1 MATLPELPKDKG
13 GTMLRTAKTLKA
25 EASKWVANEPLGM
38 ARERTIGDG
47 ISMEK
52 KGPMVERPKRY
63 VLASLFAIL
72 FLFGLAGIVPGMAQ
86 QTQSADLIVVPTTGG
101 IANSTFAPGETI
113 DVTWQVSNQAGNTNL
128 TSLSRV
134 YFSNTTRIRF
144 GRTGT
149 GRPVSRGVSA
159 GPTRDDPPPMI
170 PHQLILAHEMT
181 SPLQRSSV
189 VAFQQTIT
197 VPREATSGI
206 WYLIFVADAEN
217 QIRES
222 DETNNQWPIAISVD
236 GPVDATT
243 GGQSSSL
250 VSIGF
255 EGLGNIFLNPTT
267 YGAFGVEAFDI
278 EAQVGQNFGGQGN
291 FCNNGSS
298 QAGGGYDGAGI
309 FNIPNGF
316 NSLEMN
322 YAASGVTVSG
332 FLVTSEVD
340 GGGEVLDQIYFFQ
353 DPQNGMEGTTPCA
366 YPNWYSTNTLNF
378 SKPAK
383 SIVFFETLSAEN
395 DYNYYWVDDVSFF
408 RENSSVSV
416 SNVPLV
422 VQEGEVGGASFS
434 VALPQQPEPGT
445 TVDITVER
453 VSGSS
458 TSETLQ
464 TLGSATVSFN
474 SNTWD
479 QPQDLTLWAPENNA
493 DIRNGTATFRVYKS
507 GGTSVLLIDPVS
519 FEATE
524 IDDDF
529 LLTIEPFDAGGTVGG
544 STFPNIQNQFY
555 DLSDDFW
562 ELTIQ
567 AVADDGFYISDDW
580 STVITGE
587 QGLPDQL
594 GNLVLSEPDVLSGGS
609 VERTITAIDLD
620 ADGFNQIAIRP
631 RFFEVEPVA
640 LTVAVGTGQGMTS
653 PSGTIQA
660 EPGVGFEIEAA
671 PTVGWV
677 FTGWTISSG
686 TATFGPNGP
695 GIANTTII
703 PETDVTVLANFTMA
717 TTPTLAVTHSPAEG
731 GTTDPSG
738 NLSVPAGHV
747 QTITAAANATWRFSF
762 WSVSGGAA
770 FVNGTTA
777 NDATAQIQVTG
788 HATVTANF
796 TQAENV
802 NLTVNHMP
810 SGSGSTNPAGSVSV
824 PDGSVQMISA
834 TPSAGNSFHFWSLSG
849 GASFTGGT
857 GASDASAQILLSG
870 DATATANFSQ
880 SSNGLNITPN
890 PVRVAE
896 GGPAKQVRVT
906 LDGQPPGDV
915 TFRFENRLAQEA
927 EIVINGNYSTFF
939 ITLTPQNWN
948 SGVTLNVEANDD
960 LFDESGHYLYK
971 VTQTSGPDL
980 GLDPVDFSVFE
991 VDDDLEGERIIVTP
1005 SDIGVLEGEC
1015 SCCENNVELY
1025 IKLPRKPEKSLTV
1038 ELERRIFDYRIQFYP
1053 QGSNTIVLNERNWE
1067 TGVRLNFC
1075 VDPGFKEDIY
1085 ETFVAK
1091 PDGPSEWEESLPAT
1105 VHGYND
1111 PVGDNAELI
1120 LTPST
1125 LNIEEG
1131 QTGTMTV
1138 TLLDPP
1144 AGGTTFWATLSNQSD
1159 FEFVSSSILSF
1170 YPSNPTRELV
1180 FRAKDDED
1188 FEPDTAIVRID
1199 YNNGAGA
1206 HVERVFG
1213 NLVEIDDDADVPVLL
1228 VSPPAINMDPSTSS
1242 TFQVSLSKP
1251 PETDLSI
1258 SLTANATAG
1267 DPGIAI
1273 ESPTGPVTFTPADF
1287 DQPRTVTISAAA
1299 SGAGEVVIAWA
1310 SGEPMIDSATVP
1322 VTIDPL
1328 ATRMVVEPAA
1338 VGFQVGETGSFKV
1351 HLTEPPGS
1359 NIQIGVTAVGL
1370 SSSPGLEVLSPA
1382 SGMLEFTTANYNIP
1396 QTVTLDAGGSGMGEI
1411 HLDWLGGSPNIPSAV
1426 VPVSVQ
1432 EFSCTGSIALSANQL
1447 TVKEGESVT
1456 FTMTQTNTYHYNRL
1470 IEITTG
1476 DAAGASFTFEPSE
1489 FVARSGVP
1497 VQIILTANEDAN
1509 VAAENVIF
1517 SIGPPQQVSPHCT
1530 VSAKSFG
1537 AVSIDDDYQL
1547 TLQVAGSDGQV
1558 TTFPESGVP
1567 VFVDTDDYT
1576 AANPFPVLALR
1587 GGAYAF
1593 DRWSGDVHLL
1603 GSLPESPSLSP
1614 DLDPAPVILNFAP
1627 NAQPLVNLT
1636 ANFVA
1641 IDPEVQEGI
1650 DAMMDDLLAQLEIAC
1665 GLGAANFDD
1674 TGLENPGRTGAMSGG
1689 RILPHSGQE
1698 LREETDLVL
1707 PGRDH
1712 PTGIRITRRHM
1723 TRINHEHSIFG
1734 PGWTFNYRIFFTREP
1749 DGELVVNT
1757 IGRGDL
1763 FALEDGTSSTWLGTG
1778 ARFERM
1784 TYDGG
1789 NKVSM
1794 RAPSGMKM
1802 EFLCE
1807 GTPGQAGFKGI
1818 LSKILSPNGNQI
1830 AFTYEPGV
1838 TLLERR
1844 LMKITDAFGRDV
1856 DFVYGADG
1864 GSAWVTEIHDKTD
1877 PDLERVVQYTYDAE
1891 GRLTSVRSPTVTT
1904 TAGFNDFPDGKLT
1917 TYTYHSS
1924 SDERLKYALTAV
1936 VFPNQNA
1943 DGSLWPRVTWTYL
1956 DDDPNHPLFGYVTGH
1971 TVGNPAAADGL
1982 SAGGEFT
1989 YGYDLVNEGGGV
2001 NDISIMPTVLDRRNT
2016 ETRLAYNQRGLLLE
2030 ETVVAAADGSAKT
2043 GEAEAYTRTF
2053 AYNTNGDL
2061 IEARRPLTHGDPD
2074 DPGVYREAHPNLSEK
2089 PRLLQKQEL
2098 RRTIV
2103 ADARGGDQVDV
2114 VFEQRFEP
2122 VFNKFFLKVDPRG
2135 LDDPASPSFPAGE
2148 VTTYQFLDYM
2158 EDLSSAVTAFAPE
2171 LGMTGAEL
2179 EAEMIEAGIPQAL
2192 QAFYGIDALGG
2203 DTVDLN
2209 GDGNTGFQPCGN
2221 LVLTIK
2227 PTATLPPEAGLLG
2240 LYLRQDSRERYWY
2253 NGYGQMVRHI
2263 DAEGNHTVSE
2273 YFSATDPAGIGGSM
2287 PSSGLGDGGG
2297 FLARTIE
2304 DAARDLGANSDHPSD
2319 PAVNITEFE
2328 YGPQGLW
2335 PRNLRGV
2342 ATGVID
2348 PRGVKREMLIN
2359 ELDQT
2364 VMVNR
2369 ASDVSASP
2377 ESGLTAYGYRQ
2388 RQRFDHNGNLVE
2400 TSVDNQDTLDQTGP
2414 GYFYTTYKYD
2424 ILDQKIMEVLDAG
2437 EGGLAITATYA
2448 YDASQNMVEKVT
2460 AVGTPDQIIERWTYD
2475 ERDLV
2480 LTHTRG
2486 ADGNTTIGENAVTTF
2501 EYDANGN
2508 RTAMVDANGNHRTQ
2522 YTYDGLDRQKTI
2534 VDPVGTTT
2542 VNYYDA
2548 ASNIVAVD
2556 VIGKVDGS
2564 PDAVNTAQA
2573 LLSRIETAY
2582 DERNRAYQS
2591 DQLLFHYQGREAG
2604 TLDPGALNPS
2614 VTGGLGRVRTL
2625 NIFDRLG
2632 RSLATIDA
2640 DADLTRTDYDGLG
2653 RVVRALDPMGNQIEN
2668 VYDPNGNVTAMIET
2682 EVDPLGNLDPE
2693 IFQTDSAYDSLNRLV
2708 EVVDPMGQVNSRQYD
2723 SRNNLTKT
2731 IDALGNE
2738 VAFRHDA
2745 LNREL
2750 SRTIYLSESGTGASL
2765 ASHSDS
2771 IVTQTLWDQQHRVA
2785 QRIDGEGSVTQYG
2798 YDDLNRLI
2806 LKTYS
2811 DGTVASWI
2819 YNGDGELQSHRNQN
2833 GVRDTHTYDAMGR
2846 RILTRAS
2853 RAVAGVPT
2861 VGTKVKVYQ
2870 YDGLGRMTFAYD
2882 DNGLDPVGGQAS
2894 QGHGVGTHIYYDTLS
2909 RPILEVQTLGLEE
2922 YENPFVLG
2930 KKVQLEWQGMG
2941 RLTGCTY
2948 PDGRRVLRTYD
2959 ALDRLAE
2966 VREGGTSALIARF
2979 DYMGPKRDLRI
2990 EYGNGAILDKRDP
3003 LAPTTTLGYGY
3014 DQNRRPRQHRWQ
3026 GPGGNLL
3033 VGYDNLYNGPGGVG
3047 TNRRISETRFHTGE
3061 ETTWSYDANYRSI
3074 TFNPNGNPR
3083 ANARTHNAADKMES
3097 YFDGYPPRLVVM
3109 ETNGMNQYT
3118 SWSDQLFSYDSN
3130 ANLVDD
3136 GAGFSFDYDFE
3147 NRLVS
3152 ILDGAGDEVAGFLY
3166 AHDGRRVYKSAP
3178 DGGTRYI
3185 HSQWQVLEERDQ
3197 DGLVTRQF
3205 VDGRNLDDHLQMKN
3219 HSGAATADF
3228 YYHLNSQGFV
3238 GGMSDAAANL
3248 VEHYEYTWFG
3258 APTIYDAAGNDISAL
3273 GSVAG
3278 NPYYF
3283 QGRRFDRESGLYYFR
3298 HRYYDPTRGEFIT
3311 FDPKGMW
3318 NHGQGNG
3325 YSAFNEDPWNS
3336 RDPMGLDSDGNPSV
3350 LEMMWGLLSGGF
3362 SGTMQA
3368 QERFYN
3374 WVGLGLGDETVGP
3387 STVGFSDQ
3395 QQQQYNSI
3403 LARNEQNRQIRNLIE
3418 FGPMLFGGAEFR
3430 LSARLEEAGGSCLRS
3445 LRRRFLRG
3453 RYNASGEIPAFATE
3467 PPPSAGPPMTLDRN
3481 GRWHDAQGQFT
3492 REYWPE
3498 NGGFDFYTTHT
3509 LRPGDLVDRYGG
3521 PHGSYLAPYYSP
3533 FEVRGI
3539 KPGSGPYNL
3548 YQVMEPFDVWAGPNT
3563 PWFGSDSGLQYLTKI
3578 QIQTLVDEGFLLPL
3592 TTP

>member
-1 MATLPELPKDKG
+1 
-13 GTMLRTAKTLKA
+13 MLRTARTLIV
-25 EASKWVANEPLGM
+25 EASKWVVNWPSGI
-38 ARERTIGDG
+38 ARDRTITDG
-47 ISMEK
+47 FSIEK
-52 KGPMVERPKRY
+52 KRPLAERPGMH
-63 VLASLFAIL
+63 VLPSLLAIPL
-72 FLFGLAGIVPGMAQ
+72 LFGLAGIMPGMAQ
-86 QTQSADLIVVPTTGG
+86 QTQSADLVVVPTTAG
-101 IANSTFAPGETI
+101 IANGTFAPGQTI

-134 YFSNTTRIRF
+134 YFSNTTRIRI

-149 GRPVSRGVSA
+149 GSPVSRGVSA
-159 GPTRDDPPPMI
+159 GPTRDDPPPVI
-170 PHQLILAHEMT
+170 PHQLILAHET
-181 SPLQRSSV
+181 TLPLQRSSV

-206 WYLIFVADAEN
+206 WYLVFVADAEN

-236 GPVDATT
+236 GPVDGTI
-243 GGQSSSL
+243 GEQSSSL

-267 YGAFGVEAFDI
+267 YGAFGVESFNI

-298 QAGGGYDGAGI
+298 QAGGGYDGAGT

-383 SIVFFETLSAEN
+383 SIVFFETLSSDN
-395 DYNYYWVDDVSFF
+395 DYNYYWVDDISFF

-434 VALPQQPEPGT
+434 VALPQQPETGT
-445 TVDITVER
+445 TVDIKVER
-453 VSGSS
+453 VSGTSN
-458 TSETLQ
+458 SETLQ
-464 TLGSATVSFN
+464 PLGSATVTFN
-474 SNTWD
+474 SNNWD
-479 QPQDLTLWAPENNA
+479 QPQDLTVWAPENNA
-493 DIRNGTATFRVYKS
+493 DIRNGSATFRVYKS
-507 GGTSVLLIDPVS
+507 GGTSVLLVDPVS

-529 LLTIEPFDAGGTVGG
+529 LLTIEPFDSGGTVGG
-544 STFPNIQNQFY
+544 STFPNIQNQYF

-567 AVADDGFYISDDW
+567 AVADDGFYISEDW

-594 GNLVLSEPDVLSGGS
+594 GNVVLSEPDVLSGGS

-640 LTVAVGTGQGMTS
+640 LNVAVGTGQGMTS
-653 PSGTIQA
+653 PSGTVQA
-660 EPGVGFEIEAA
+660 EPGVGFEIEATPA
-671 PTVGWV
+671 VGWV

-695 GIANTTII
+695 GMSTTTVI

-738 NLSVPAGHV
+738 NLSVPVGHV
-747 QTITAAANATWRFSF
+747 QTITAAANASWRFSF

-777 NDATAQIQVTG
+777 NDAAAQIQVTD

-834 TPSAGNSFHFWSLSG
+834 TPSTGNSFHFWSLSG

-857 GASDASAQILLSG
+857 AASDASAQILLSG

-890 PVRVAE
+890 PVTVAE

-915 TFRFENRLAQEA
+915 TFRFENRLGQDA

-948 SGVTLNVEANDD
+948 SGVVLDVEANDD

-971 VTQTSGPDL
+971 VTQTNGPDL

-991 VDDDLEGERIIVTP
+991 EDDDLEGERIIVTP
-1005 SDIGVLEGEC
+1005 SDIGVLEGQC
-1015 SCCENNVELY
+1015 DCCPQTVEMY
-1025 IKLPRKPEKSLTV
+1025 IKLPREPERSLTV
-1038 ELERRIFDYRIQFYP
+1038 EIERRIFENRIQFYP
-1053 QGSNTIVLNERNWE
+1053 DGGYPISLDKNNWN
-1067 TGVRLNFC
+1067 TGVLLRFC
-1075 VDPGFKEDIY
+1075 VEAGFTEDIY
-1085 ETFVAK
+1085 ETFVVKAQN
-1091 PDGPSEWEESLPAT
+1091 PSEWEESLPAT

-1131 QTGTMTV
+1131 QTAAMTV

-1144 AGGTTFWATLSNQSD
+1144 EGGTTFWATLSNQSD
-1159 FEFVSSSILSF
+1159 FEFVSSSVLSF

-1206 HVERVFG
+1206 HVDRAFG

-1228 VSPPAINMDPSTSS
+1228 ISPPAINMDPGTSC
-1242 TFQVSLSKP
+1242 TFQVSLTKP
-1251 PETDLSI
+1251 PETDLSV
-1258 SLTANATAG
+1258 SLTANATSG
-1267 DPGIAI
+1267 NPGLAI

-1287 DQPRTVTISAAA
+1287 DQPRTVTVSASG
-1299 SGAGEVVIAWA
+1299 SGAGEVVVAWA
-1310 SGEPMIDSATVP
+1310 SGEPMIESATVP

-1328 ATRMVVEPAA
+1328 ASRLTVDPAA
-1338 VGFQVGETGSFKV
+1338 VGFQVGDTGSFQV
-1351 HLTEPPGS
+1351 HLTEPPDS
-1359 NIQIGVTAVGL
+1359 NIQIGVTAVDL
-1370 SSSPGLEVLSPA
+1370 SGSPNLEVLSPA
-1382 SGMLEFTTANYNIP
+1382 GGVLEFTTANYNIP

-1432 EFSCTGSIALSANQL
+1432 EFSCSGSIALSPNQL
-1447 TVKEGESVT
+1447 TVNEGQSVT
-1456 FTMTQTNTYHYNRL
+1456 FTVTQTNTYHYNRV

-1476 DAAGASFTFEPSE
+1476 DAVGASFTFEPSE

-1497 VQIILTANEDAN
+1497 VQITLTANEDAN
-1509 VAAENVIF
+1509 VAPEDVIF

-1530 VSAKSFG
+1530 VPAKSFR

-1567 VFVDTDDYT
+1567 VFVDTGDYN
-1576 AANPFPVLALR
+1576 AANPFPILALR

-1593 DRWSGDVHLL
+1593 ERWTGDVHLL
-1603 GSLPESPSLSP
+1603 GSLPGSPFSSP
-1614 DLDPAPVILNFAP
+1614 DLDPAPIILNFAP
-1627 NAQPLVNLT
+1627 NAQATVNLT
-1636 ANFVA
+1636 ANYVA
-1641 IDPEVQEGI
+1641 IDPEVEEGI
-1650 DAMMDDLLAQLEIAC
+1650 DAMLDDLLAQLEIAC

-1698 LREETDLVL
+1698 IREETDLTL

-1712 PTGIRITRRHM
+1712 PTEVRITRRHM
-1723 TRINHEHSIFG
+1723 TRMNHENSIFG
-1734 PGWTFNYRIFFTREP
+1734 PGWTFNYRIYFTREP
-1749 DGELVVNT
+1749 NGDLLVNT
-1757 IGRGDL
+1757 IGRGDR
-1763 FALEDGTSSTWLGTG
+1763 FELETGSTGAWLGTG

-1784 TYDGG
+1784 TYDGA
-1789 NKVSM
+1789 NKATM

-1802 EFLCE
+1802 EFMCE

-1830 AFTYEPGV
+1830 AFTYESGV
-1838 TLLERR
+1838 GLLQRR
-1844 LMKITDAFGRDV
+1844 LLKITDAFGRDV
-1856 DFVYGADG
+1856 DFVYGPDG
-1864 GSAWVTEIHDKTD
+1864 SSAWVTEIHDKTD
-1877 PDLERVVQYTYDAE
+1877 PDLIRTVQYTYDTE
-1891 GRLTSVRSPTVTT
+1891 GRLTAVRSPTVTT
-1904 TAGFNDFPDGKLT
+1904 TAGFNDFPNGKLT
-1917 TYTYHSS
+1917 TYSYHPSN
-1924 SDERLKYALTAV
+1924 DERLKYALTAV
-1936 VFPNQNA
+1936 IYPNQNA
-1943 DGSLWPRVTWTYL
+1943 DGSLWPRLTWTYL
-1956 DDDPNHPLFGYVTGH
+1956 DHDSSHPLFGYVTGH
-1971 TVGNPAAADGL
+1971 TLGNTNAPDDL
-1982 SAGGEFT
+1982 RAGGEFS
-1989 YGYDLVNEGGGV
+1989 YAYDLANEGAGV
-2001 NDISIMPTVLDRRNT
+2001 NDVSIRPTVLDRRNT
-2016 ETRLAYNQRGLLLE
+2016 ETRLAYNRRGLLLE
-2030 ETVVAAADGSAKT
+2030 EMVMADAEGSSKT
-2043 GEAEAYTRTF
+2043 GEAETFTRTF
-2053 AYNTNGDL
+2053 AYNANGDL
-2061 IEARRPLTHGDPD
+2061 IEARRPLSQAVTD
-2074 DPGVYREAHPNLSEK
+2074 DPGVYREAHPDITQK

-2098 RRTIV
+2098 RRTIA
-2103 ADARGGDQVDV
+2103 ADSRGGDQEDV

-2122 VFNKFFLKVDPRG
+2122 IFNKFFLKVDPRG
-2135 LDDPASPSFPAGE
+2135 LDDPVNPSFPADE

-2158 EDLSSAVTAFAPE
+2158 EDLTSAVAAFAPE
-2171 LGMTGAEL
+2171 LGMTSAEL
-2179 EAEMIEAGIPQAL
+2179 ETEMTEAGIPQAL
-2192 QAFYGIDALGG
+2192 QAFFGIDALGG

-2221 LVLTIK
+2221 LVLTIR

-2240 LYLRQDSRERYWY
+2240 LYLRQDARQRFWY
-2253 NGYGQMVRHI
+2253 NDYGQMVRQI

-2273 YFSATDPAGIGGSM
+2273 YFPAADPAGLGGGV
-2287 PSSGLGDGGG
+2287 SSSELSGGGG
-2297 FLARTIE
+2297 FLARTIQ
-2304 DAARDLGANSDHPSD
+2304 DAAREPGANSGYTSA
-2319 PAVNITEFE
+2319 PAVKITEFE
-2328 YGPQGLW
+2328 YGPQGSW
-2335 PRNLRGV
+2335 PQNLRGV

-2348 PRGVKREMLIN
+2348 PRGIKREMLIN

-2364 VMVNR
+2364 VMVNS
-2369 ASDVSASP
+2369 ASDVSHSP
-2377 ESGLTAYGYRQ
+2377 ESGLTAYGYSK
-2388 RQRFDHNGNLVE
+2388 RQRFDDNGNLVE
-2400 TSVDNQDTLDQTGP
+2400 TSVDNRDTLDQTGP
-2414 GYFYTTYKYD
+2414 DFYDTTYKYD
-2424 ILDQKIMEVLDAG
+2424 ILDQKIMEVRDAG
-2437 EGGLAITATYA
+2437 DGGLAIATTFT
-2448 YDASQNMVEKVT
+2448 YDANQNLVEKVT
-2460 AVGTPDQIIERWTYD
+2460 AAGTADQIIERWTYD
-2475 ERDLV
+2475 ERDLM
-2480 LTHTRG
+2480 LTHTQG
-2486 ADGNTTIGENAVTTF
+2486 ADGNTAIGEHAVTTY
-2501 EYDANGN
+2501 EYDENGN
-2508 RTAMVDANGNHRTQ
+2508 RTAIIDANGGHRTLFD
-2522 YTYDGLDRQKTI
+2522 YDGLDRLKTI
-2534 VDPVGTTT
+2534 TDPMGNVTT
-2542 VNYYDA
+2542 NHYDA

-2556 VIGKVDGS
+2556 IFGKADGA
-2564 PDAVNTAQA
+2564 PDAAEDE
-2573 LLSRIETAY
+2573 LLSRTETNY
-2582 DERNRAYQS
+2582 DERNRAFQS
-2591 DQLLFHYQGREAG
+2591 DKLLFHYEGLEVG
-2604 TLDPGALNPS
+2604 TLDPGALNPA
-2614 VTGGLGRVRTL
+2614 VVNGLGRVRSL

-2632 RSLATIDA
+2632 RTLAVIDA
-2640 DADLTRTDYDGLG
+2640 DADLSRTDYDGAG
-2653 RVVRALDPMGNQIEN
+2653 RVVRTLDPLANQIEN
-2668 VYDPNGNVTAMIET
+2668 VYDPNDNLITMIET
-2682 EVDPLGNLDPE
+2682 EVDPLGNLAPE
-2693 IFQTDSAYDSLNRLV
+2693 VFQTTSSYDALNRLV
-2708 EVVDPMGQVNSRQYD
+2708 ETVDPVGQVNLREYD
-2723 SRNNLTKT
+2723 SRNNLIKT

-2738 VAFRHDA
+2738 VEIRHDA
-2745 LNREL
+2745 INREV
-2750 SRTIYLSESGTGASL
+2750 SRTVYLSDSGIDAS
-2765 ASHSDS
+2765 ATNHSS
-2771 IVTQTLWDQQHRVA
+2771 TIMTQTGWDAQHRVM
-2785 QRIDGEGSVTQYG
+2785 QRTDGEGRVTGYG
-2798 YDDLNRLI
+2798 YDDLNRLT
-2806 LKTYS
+2806 LKTYN
-2811 DGTVASWI
+2811 DGTTESWV

-2833 GVRDTHTYDAMGR
+2833 GVRETHNYDAKGR
-2846 RILTRAS
+2846 RILTRVP
-2853 RAVAGVPT
+2853 RAIDGIPT
-2861 VGTKVKVYQ
+2861 FGTKVKVWQ
-2870 YDGLGRMTFAYD
+2870 YDGLDRVTFAYD
-2882 DNGLDPVGGQAS
+2882 DNGQDSGGGQAN
-2894 QGHGVGTHIYYDTLS
+2894 QGHGVGTRYVYDSLS

-2922 YENPFVLG
+2922 YEDPFVMG
-2930 KKVQLEWQGMG
+2930 KKVQLEWQGTG

-2959 ALDRLAE
+2959 GLDRLAE
-2966 VREGGTSALIARF
+2966 VREGGTSALIAGF
-2979 DYMGPKRDLRI
+2979 DYLGPKRDLRI
-2990 EYGNGAILDKRDP
+2990 EYGNGAIMDKRDP
-3003 LAPTTTLGYGY
+3003 LVPTTTLGYGY
-3014 DQNRRPRQHRWQ
+3014 DQNRRPRQHRWL
-3026 GPGGNLL
+3026 GPGGSLL
-3033 VGYDNLYNGPGGVG
+3033 VGYDNQYNGPGGVG
-3047 TNRRISETRFHTGE
+3047 TNRRISENRFHTGE
-3061 ETTWSYDANYRSI
+3061 ETTWSYDANYRSV
-3074 TFNPNGNPR
+3074 TFNPSSNPR
-3083 ANARTHNAADKMES
+3083 AYARSHNAADKMDL
-3097 YFDGYPPRLVVM
+3097 YYDGYPPRLVVL
-3109 ETNGMNQYT
+3109 ESNDMNQYT
-3118 SWSDQLFSYDSN
+3118 NWDGQLFSYDDN
-3130 ANLVDD
+3130 ANLVED
-3136 GAGFSFDYDFE
+3136 GDGFTFNYDYQ

-3152 ILDGAGDEVAGFLY
+3152 ILDDVGNQVAGFLY
-3166 AHDGRRVYKSAP
+3166 THDGRRVYKNAL

-3185 HSQWQVLEERDQ
+3185 HSQWQVLEERDE
-3197 DGLVTRQF
+3197 DDLVTRQF
-3205 VDGRNLDDHLQMKN
+3205 VDGRSLDEHVQMRV
-3219 HSGAATADF
+3219 HSDVAPADF

-3238 GGMSDAAANL
+3238 GGMSDAGGNL
-3248 VEHYEYTWFG
+3248 VEHYEYSWFG
-3258 APTIYDAAGNDISAL
+3258 EPSIYDAAGNDMTAVGSA
-3273 GSVAG
+3273 AG

-3325 YSAFNEDPWNS
+3325 YSAFNEDPWNA
-3336 RDPMGLDSDGNPSV
+3336 RDPMGLDSDGSPSV
-3350 LEMMWGLLSGGF
+3350 LEMMWGLMSGGF
-3362 SGTMQA
+3362 SGAMEA
-3368 QERFYN
+3368 QERLYD
-3374 WVGLGLGDETVGP
+3374 WMGLGLEDESIGP
-3387 STVGFSDQ
+3387 STFGFSDQ
-3395 QQQQYNSI
+3395 QEQQYNLI
-3403 LARNEQNRQIRNLIE
+3403 LARNEQNLQIRNLME

-3430 LSARLEEAGGSCLRS
+3430 LSSRLGEAGGSCLRS
-3445 LRRRFLRG
+3445 VRRRLLRG
-3453 RYNASGEIPAFATE
+3453 RYNASGEVPHFATE

-3481 GRWHDAQGQFT
+3481 GRWHDAQGYFT

-3509 LRPGDLVDRYGG
+3509 LRPGDLVDRYGS

-3539 KPGSGPYNL
+3539 KPGSGPYHL
-3548 YQVMEPFDVWAGPNT
+3548 YQVMHPFDVWAGPNT
-3563 PWFGSDSGLQYLTKI
+3563 PWFGSETGLQYLTKV
-3578 QIQTLVDEGFLLPL
+3578 QIQSLIDEGFLLPL
-3592 TTP
+3592 TNP